1 MKVAWDSI
9 RMLGMRWIVAAALI
23 AALAGF
29 ALPAGAQLR
38 TREPNSEYARRRA
51 ALRKGTD
58 GPIVIFGYT
67 GRESASE
74 AYVFNQ
80 ENNFYYLTGHNE
92 EGAALLLIPDGAA
105 AKNWTGPKEVF
116 YLPARNLATERWN
129 GPRIGP
135 DDPGVQ
141 EKVGFNEVRNFT
153 KLTPDLQQL
162 AK

>member
-92 EGAALLLIPDGAA
+92 EGAALVLLPDSVGVPSSGL
-105 AKNWTGPKEVF
+105 NEIL
-116 YLPARNLATERWN
+116 YLPPHNRSLERWN
-129 GPRIGP
+129 GIRMAW
-135 DDPGVQ
+135 D
-141 EKVGFNEVRNFT
+141 
-153 KLTPDLQQL
+153 
-162 AK
+162 